1 MALTTQTDGA
11 LNNLTPK
18 AATYQHPVYVTY
30 LPIWRKLAHVREG
43 AGGFLDGTYLIAH
56 PREWVDHTATVP
68 VTPTKKLKA
77 RRTLACYENFAATI
91 IEAKKSAL
99 FREQPTRRVG
109 DDAEKD
115 REPAPLEEWWQ
126 DVDGCGT
133 HMDDFVW
140 LAWDAAAT
148 FGHVY
153 IYMDREAPEAEEG
166 YEPTAADAARP
177 YLRIYT
183 PLDVPDWLEDDRGEL
198 QAVKFLEPVPRT
210 SLDVST
216 QHADYQVRIVDR
228 EKWTVYDKKGKASK
242 SGPHGMG
249 ALPVVRLYAQ
259 RRPLT
264 PGVGQSILHDPQLFI
279 DLYNLL
285 SELRELLRNQ
295 TFSILN
301 VPLGTGPDAM
311 TVQTAKELLG
321 ASTGTE
327 DVLFSGAAA
336 GFISADAA
344 NVASYQ
350 TEIDRRL
357 RHIYRLAAIQ
367 WESDSKD
374 AEAEGSMEL
383 KREDMNQRLS
393 AYADEL
399 EKAEYAV
406 NRLWYRAMYGGDDGI
421 VKYEADEVIVNY
433 PNNFDVTPFKV
444 VLEQAQ
450 AAMSLGMPS
459 EFLKE
464 MRKRLVTK
472 FLPDLAPSAVEKMEA
487 AIDAEPDDPTP
498 AEQTRQRMELSMQ
511 AVKQGG
517 KPPKD
522 EKAA

>member
-1 MALTTQTDGA
+1 MAITTQTDGA
-11 LNNLTPK
+11 LVNLSPK
-18 AATYQHPVYVTY
+18 AATYQHPVYQVY

-56 PREWVDHTATVP
+56 PREWVDHNAETP
-68 VTPTKKLKA
+68 RIPTKKLRA

-109 DDAEKD
+109 DEAEGET
-115 REPAPLEEWWQ
+115 EPSPLEDWWQ
-126 DVDGCGT
+126 DVDGCGM
-133 HMDDFVW
+133 HVDDFVW

-153 IYMDREAPEAEEG
+153 IYMDREATEGEE
-166 YEPTAADAARP
+166 TAADSKRP
-177 YLRIYT
+177 FLRLYT
-183 PLDVPDWLEDDRGEL
+183 PLDVPDWVENDRGEL
-198 QAVKFLEPVPRT
+198 TAVKFLEPVPRE

-216 QHADYQVRIVDR
+216 LSSEYQVRIVDE
-228 EKWTVYDKKGKASK
+228 EKWAVYDKKGKASK
-242 SGPHGMG
+242 QGKHGMG
-249 ALPVVRLYAQ
+249 TLPVVRLFAQ

-264 PGVGQSILHDPQLFI
+264 PGIGQSILHDPQLFV

-301 VPLGTGPDAM
+301 VPLGTGPDSM
-311 TVQTAKELLG
+311 TVQNAKELLG

-327 DVLFSGAAA
+327 DVLFSGLAA

-350 TEIDRRL
+350 VEIDRRL

-406 NRLWYRAMYGGDDGI
+406 NRLWYRAMHGGDEGMRKFD
-421 VKYEADEVIVNY
+421 EDEVVVNY
-433 PNNFDVTPFKV
+433 PNTFDTTPFAV

-450 AAMSLGMPS
+450 AAMTLGMPS
-459 EFLKE
+459 EFL
-464 MRKRLVTK
+464 
-472 FLPDLAPSAVEKMEA
+472 
-487 AIDAEPDDPTP
+487 
-498 AEQTRQRMELSMQ
+498 
-511 AVKQGG
+511 
-517 KPPKD
+517 
-522 EKAA
+522 